1 MTHILTEVLL
11 EPPFQR
17 LAEAMTMLSVPQHI
31 TAQEASRIIFVL
43 NGSCLSQAGEWGPQV
58 FQKGDILFL
67 PRGATL
73 HNQALE
79 REGRSPAKAT
89 PNHRFSLFVPPIKGR
104 SGDPLAALLAQE
116 LADLHFIPHCQ
127 TPVIRSLIS
136 EIRHEAQASLAG
148 ASIKI
153 NALVRCLAVETIR
166 QIDRKETHQRAPSR
180 SRSYIANQ
188 AKEYISKNFHQP
200 LRLADVAWH
209 VNLSEEHL
217 CRLFK
222 AETGMTLFHFLTLY
236 RVEESKNVLMQSN
249 RSIAEIASKAGFSS
263 PALYSRQFKLH
274 SGMSPKE
281 YRLAY
286 GGRFG
291 LANNPG
297 SKM

>member
-17 LAEAMTMLSVPQHI
+17 LAEAMTMISLPLHI
-31 TAQEASRIIFVL
+31 KALQSSRIIFIL
-43 NGSCLSQAGEWGPQV
+43 NGSCLIRVGEWGPQV

-67 PRGATL
+67 PMGTIL
-73 HNQALE
+73 NQE
-79 REGRSPAKAT
+79 EHREGKPSTKASR
-89 PNHRFSLFVPPIKGR
+89 NHRLSLYIPPVEG
-104 SGDPLAALLAQE
+104 GTDDPLAAMLQEQMTSLRLL
-116 LADLHFIPHCQ
+116 PHSQ
-127 TPVIRSLIS
+127 TSAIRSLIS

-153 NALVRCLAVETIR
+153 NALVRCLALEAIR
-166 QIDRKETHQRAPSR
+166 QIDQGNTRHRAPAR

-222 AETGMTLFHFLTLY
+222 AETGMTLFHFLTFY
-236 RVEESKNVLMQSN
+236 RIEESKDALMQSN
-249 RSIAEIASKAGFSS
+249 RSIAEIATKAGFSS

-291 LANNPG
+291 LANTYG
-297 SKM
+297 SRM